1 MPPIPATVN
10 KRITPELWV
19 YMGVKYEF
27 EHVPQVIC
35 WKCLKTKVKLLL
47 PEVVKLLL
55 PEVIKH

>member
-10 KRITPELWV
+10 KSLTPELWV

-35 WKCLKTKVKLLL
+35 
-47 PEVVKLLL
+47 
-55 PEVIKH
+55 